1 MPCRTKPTLC
11 LPAKL
16 PLSSPPHTH
25 KTDGLWLQLPRRR
38 RRLHDVREESPN
50 TTDNNTQNQR
60 GRTNPTK
67 PTNEKTEIKP
77 PLQKRR
83 QPNQPHQSGRGQR
96 QHAGRRRS
104 QRAQE
109 AGGRRRADAGGRTM
123 RAQSLGCNPFR
134 DCALSQNRGRC
145 FHCIEER
152 LRVLGLAPKQCCS
165 GRLFFALRW
174 RYGKVRDDARS
185 FFSLPIPS
193 EVAFCFFR
201 GANEGLLVG
210 GSVGR
215 CPCCSVHS
223 PWCWLRPRARSP
235 AASLAGCMAGGW
247 EWWWRTRRETG
258 DGNGQCYGRGVCFED
273 LWTLGQGSTSP
284 GRT

>member
-1 MPCRTKPTLC
+1 
-11 LPAKL
+11 
-16 PLSSPPHTH
+16 
-25 KTDGLWLQLPRRR
+25 
-38 RRLHDVREESPN
+38 
-50 TTDNNTQNQR
+50 
-60 GRTNPTK
+60 
-67 PTNEKTEIKP
+67 
-77 PLQKRR
+77 
-83 QPNQPHQSGRGQR
+83 
-96 QHAGRRRS
+96 
-104 QRAQE
+104 
-109 AGGRRRADAGGRTM
+109 M
-123 RAQSLGCNPFR
+123 RAQSLGCNPSR

-210 GSVGR
+210 GSGGR
-215 CPCCSVHS
+215 CRCCSVHS
-223 PWCWLRPRARSP
+223 PWCWLRPRARGP
-235 AASLAGCMAGGW
+235 AARPPRLLVAWPEDGNGGGGLGG
-247 EWWWRTRRETG
+247 RRETET
-258 DGNGQCYGRGVCFED
+258 DNAVVEGVCFED